1 MTKKRLISFAVL
13 ICIVICGSISMAG
26 VNVSP
31 VSTGEVQSWLHWVI
45 PLPKEVKI
53 DQQVTLP
60 ASDVKLTFYGH
71 TGVLEQNA
79 LRKLRSLFLDMAG
92 VDGSEGGEFGILL
105 GICDK
110 AGRLGDI
117 TVPDTNRLSKLLN
130 KEQAYLIRPM
140 GANRLVLTA
149 LDSRG
154 LFYAA
159 LTMRQLLESRFKGDN
174 ITIPLAVITDWPDLA
189 ERGEWGGSSTRDI
202 EWLAERKMNLVEFHS
217 LHKVTDDGK
226 AISAISRS
234 LLRRGRMNGVKM
246 VPIISHLN
254 GMGRRGVYKAYPELR
269 GKGDKAVYDD
279 GDRVLYAP
287 CASNPKLSEILAD
300 WMIGYASYEGV
311 RDISCWLSEPS
322 NLRCECEECK
332 KSDQFALETRA
343 YVKAWRIAQKQY
355 PNLRIRILLTQGSYN
370 SNEKVLAEIPTEVG
384 VTYYDGGRTYDS
396 SPEPMIY
403 PLLEAYAAKG
413 HWLGC
418 YPQLTPSFWIVSPWS
433 GPQFIRFRMTEF
445 VDKKLSS
452 LAGYVVPD
460 NRLYDFN
467 VTAAGE
473 WSWNAH
479 GRDEKAFSIA
489 WATRKG
495 FADPKAVADWAV
507 KLGAVA
513 WDLYG
518 AELVRQ
524 YLSDP
529 DTVVE
534 FVLAGTQPMFGEGFL
549 KYIPNKNHLERNIK
563 TCQECLHMVNQIG
576 SPAMVAE
583 TKAIMTYYDIVNR
596 LCRIRT
602 LLAEKENVG
611 ADKRKKLQKELNRL
625 TSAGDLNVEALK
637 DWERS
642 VGVGSGGERFLDGVE
657 ATEDTIQA
665 VASALEPFGVHNPVV
680 TTMRNQ
686 ISEWSS

>member
-13 ICIVICGSISMAG
+13 ICIVICGSISMAE

-92 VDGSEGGEFGILL
+92 VDGSEGGEFEILL

-234 LLRRGRMNGVKM
+234 LLRRGKNE
-246 VPIISHLN
+246 
-254 GMGRRGVYKAYPELR
+254 RRQ
-269 GKGDKAVYDD
+269 D
-279 GDRVLYAP
+279 GAHHFAP
-287 CASNPKLSEILAD
+287 
-300 WMIGYASYEGV
+300 
-311 RDISCWLSEPS
+311 
-322 NLRCECEECK
+322 
-332 KSDQFALETRA
+332 
-343 YVKAWRIAQKQY
+343 
-355 PNLRIRILLTQGSYN
+355 
-370 SNEKVLAEIPTEVG
+370 
-384 VTYYDGGRTYDS
+384 
-396 SPEPMIY
+396 
-403 PLLEAYAAKG
+403 
-413 HWLGC
+413 
-418 YPQLTPSFWIVSPWS
+418 
-433 GPQFIRFRMTEF
+433 
-445 VDKKLSS
+445 
-452 LAGYVVPD
+452 
-460 NRLYDFN
+460 
-467 VTAAGE
+467 
-473 WSWNAH
+473 
-479 GRDEKAFSIA
+479 
-489 WATRKG
+489 
-495 FADPKAVADWAV
+495 
-507 KLGAVA
+507 
-513 WDLYG
+513 
-518 AELVRQ
+518 
-524 YLSDP
+524 
-529 DTVVE
+529 
-534 FVLAGTQPMFGEGFL
+534 
-549 KYIPNKNHLERNIK
+549 ERNGSAW
-563 TCQECLHMVNQIG
+563 CLQGIPG
-576 SPAMVAE
+576 IE
-583 TKAIMTYYDIVNR
+583 GQR
-596 LCRIRT
+596 RQGCL
-602 LLAEKENVG
+602 
-611 ADKRKKLQKELNRL
+611 
-625 TSAGDLNVEALK
+625 
-637 DWERS
+637 
-642 VGVGSGGERFLDGVE
+642 
-657 ATEDTIQA
+657 
-665 VASALEPFGVHNPVV
+665 
-680 TTMRNQ
+680 
-686 ISEWSS
+686 